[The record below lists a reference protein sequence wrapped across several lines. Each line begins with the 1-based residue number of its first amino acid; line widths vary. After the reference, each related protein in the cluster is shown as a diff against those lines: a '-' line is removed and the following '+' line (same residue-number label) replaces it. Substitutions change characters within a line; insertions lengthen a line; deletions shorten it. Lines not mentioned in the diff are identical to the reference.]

1 MHELHKRE
9 SGKSVTQMRIEAHSP
24 VGSILVDDEWVTI
37 TRKRL
42 VGHDAEKRI
51 AISSIVAVQFKGVG
65 KYGSLLGRLS
75 KSPGS
80 TANLATGLIQFVVQ
94 GQESKGG
101 LITARYDENSLGFS
115 SAGQPDFERVRDF
128 IQQRINNRR

>member
-1 MHELHKRE
+1 
-9 SGKSVTQMRIEAHSP
+9 MRIEAHSP

-37 TRKRL
+37 TRKIISTRL

-51 AISSIVAVQFKGVG
+51 AISSIVAVNFRGVG
-65 KYGSLLGRLS
+65 KYGSILGRLS

-80 TANLATGLIQFVVQ
+80 TANLATGLIQFVVH
-94 GQESKGG
+94 GQESKRG

-128 IQQRINNRR
+128 IQQRINERR